1 MRETLTMLKQIN
13 LTIHL
18 IANLRGIL
26 AWCSRKCGSVKSA
39 VQSAVQVDGPVAG
52 ELGNFGNAGDH
63 GSLSALRGKSILAQC
78 AAAAACVVALAAGF
92 TRTAVAASPE
102 QDAEAALMPFFDV
115 LASPPAGKARSF
127 RIQGRVE
134 SLGPISFAKP
144 QGASPDAGSAPDAA
158 KSLPAFEF
166 ALQAPDRLRLSVPV
180 GETTIVS
187 CRNQQQIWAAPGAQV
202 RPLLDALK
210 LAGPRPGPKER
221 AVLQPMQIPF
231 SGKHLAV
238 LPILLEVQS
247 RGQMPLDGENSRVLD
262 IRIQPEIAR
271 MLPANVKAWAMRLWL
286 NAQGRPARVGL
297 QGPDGNAVV
306 RVEHIEFAPQLP
318 DHLWEP
324 PADAV
329 TLTPAEFEDITH
341 NLSKA
346 VRK

>member
-1 MRETLTMLKQIN
+1 
-13 LTIHL
+13 
-18 IANLRGIL
+18 
-26 AWCSRKCGSVKSA
+26 
-39 VQSAVQVDGPVAG
+39 
-52 ELGNFGNAGDH
+52 
-63 GSLSALRGKSILAQC
+63 
-78 AAAAACVVALAAGF
+78 
-92 TRTAVAASPE
+92 
-102 QDAEAALMPFFDV
+102 MPFFDV
-115 LASPPAGKARSF
+115 LASPPAGKARAF

-134 SLGPISFAKP
+134 SLGPISFVKS
-144 QGASPDAGSAPDAA
+144 QGASPDAGAAPDVV

-210 LAGPRPGPKER
+210 LAGPRPSPKER
-221 AVLQPMQIPF
+221 SVLQPMQIPF

-247 RGQMPLDGENSRVLD
+247 RGQMPLDGGSSRVLD

-271 MLPANVKAWAMRLWL
+271 MLPANIKAWAMRLWL

-306 RVEHIEFAPQLP
+306 RVEHIEFAPQLA
-318 DHLWEP
+318 DSLWEP

-341 NLSKA
+341 SLSKA

>member
-1 MRETLTMLKQIN
+1 
-13 LTIHL
+13 
-18 IANLRGIL
+18 
-26 AWCSRKCGSVKSA
+26 
-39 VQSAVQVDGPVAG
+39 
-52 ELGNFGNAGDH
+52 
-63 GSLSALRGKSILAQC
+63 
-78 AAAAACVVALAAGF
+78 
-92 TRTAVAASPE
+92 
-102 QDAEAALMPFFDV
+102 MPFFDV
-115 LASPPAGKARSF
+115 LASPPAGKARAF

-134 SLGPISFAKP
+134 SLGPISFVKS
-144 QGASPDAGSAPDAA
+144 QGASPDAGSAPDLT

-202 RPLLDALK
+202 RPLLDALR
-210 LAGPRPGPKER
+210 LAGPRPSPKER
-221 AVLQPMQIPF
+221 SVLQPMQIPF

-247 RGQMPLDGENSRVLD
+247 RGQMPLDGESSRVLD

-271 MLPANVKAWAMRLWL
+271 MLPANIKAWAMRLWL

-306 RVEHIEFAPQLP
+306 RVEHIDFAPQLA
-318 DHLWEP
+318 DSLWEP

>member
-1 MRETLTMLKQIN
+1 M
-13 LTIHL
+13 
-18 IANLRGIL
+18 
-26 AWCSRKCGSVKSA
+26 V
-39 VQSAVQVDGPVAG
+39 
-52 ELGNFGNAGDH
+52 
-63 GSLSALRGKSILAQC
+63 
-78 AAAAACVVALAAGF
+78 LAAEC
-92 TRTAVAASPE
+92 TTAIAASPE

-115 LASPPAGKARSF
+115 LASPPAGKARAF

-134 SLGPISFAKP
+134 SLGPISFVKS
-144 QGASPDAGSAPDAA
+144 QGASPDAGSASGDA

-187 CRNQQQIWAAPGAQV
+187 CRNQQQIWAAPSAQV

-210 LAGPRPGPKER
+210 LAGPRPGPQER
-221 AVLQPMQIPF
+221 VVLQPMQIPF

-247 RGQMPLDGENSRVLD
+247 RGQMPLDGENARVLD

-271 MLPANVKAWAMRLWL
+271 MLPTNVKAWAMRLWL

-306 RVEHIEFAPQLP
+306 RVEHIEFAPQLS
-318 DHLWEP
+318 DSLWEP

-341 NLSKA
+341 TLSKA

>member
-1 MRETLTMLKQIN
+1 
-13 LTIHL
+13 
-18 IANLRGIL
+18 
-26 AWCSRKCGSVKSA
+26 
-39 VQSAVQVDGPVAG
+39 
-52 ELGNFGNAGDH
+52 
-63 GSLSALRGKSILAQC
+63 
-78 AAAAACVVALAAGF
+78 VALAVEF
-92 TRTAVAASPE
+92 RPTAIAASPE

-115 LASPPAGKARSF
+115 LASPPAGKARAF

-134 SLGPISFAKP
+134 SLGPISFAKS
-144 QGASPDAGSAPDAA
+144 QGAPPDAGSAPDVV

-180 GETTIVS
+180 GDTTIVS

-202 RPLLDALK
+202 RPLLEALK

-247 RGQMPLDGENSRVLD
+247 RGQMPLDGESSRVLD

-306 RVEHIEFAPQLP
+306 RVEHIEFAPQLS
-318 DHLWEP
+318 DSLWEP

-329 TLTPAEFEDITH
+329 TLTPAEFEDITQ

>member
-1 MRETLTMLKQIN
+1 MRETLIMLKQIN

-26 AWCSRKCGSVKSA
+26 AWSLRKCGSVKSTVPANRAAA
-39 VQSAVQVDGPVAG
+39 VERGT
-52 ELGNFGNAGDH
+52 FGNAGDY
-63 GSLSALRGKSILAQC
+63 GRLGVFRRKAILSQS
-78 AAAAACVVALAAGF
+78 AAAAACVLILALGLEP
-92 TRTAVAASPE
+92 TAIAASPE

-115 LASPPAGKARSF
+115 LASPPAGKARAF

-134 SLGPISFAKP
+134 SLGPISFVKS
-144 QGASPDAGSAPDAA
+144 QGASPDAGAAPDVV

-210 LAGPRPGPKER
+210 LAGPRPSPKER
-221 AVLQPMQIPF
+221 SVLQPMQIPF

-247 RGQMPLDGENSRVLD
+247 RGQMPLDGGSSRVLD

-271 MLPANVKAWAMRLWL
+271 MLPANIKAWAMRLWL

-306 RVEHIEFAPQLP
+306 RVEHIEFAPQLA
-318 DHLWEP
+318 DSLWEP

-341 NLSKA
+341 SLSKA